1 MSGQVVVDAG
11 KLLADV
17 EVRVAQHADALPG
30 EIGRAFGV
38 VSLLRGMAVAIDLE
52 DELQLG
58 AVEVGDIGPDRLL
71 AQELVAVELA
81 VAQELLPEGGFG
93 GSGGLAIGAGECCQF
108 WVVGEV
114 FGAR

>member
-11 KLLADV
+11 ELLADV
-17 EVRVAQHADALPG
+17 EVGVAQDADALSG

-38 VSLLRGMAVAIDLE
+38 VSLQRGMAVAIDLE

-93 GSGGLAIGAGECCQF
+93 GSGGLAIGAGEGGESG
-108 WVVGEV
+108 VVWEILG
-114 FGAR
+114 RR

>member
-1 MSGQVVVDAG
+1 MDAG
-11 KLLADV
+11 ELLADV
-17 EVRVAQHADALPG
+17 EVGVAQDADAALL
-30 EIGRAFGV
+30 EEVRALGV
-38 VSLLRGMAVAIDLE
+38 VVFLRGMAVAIDLD

-93 GSGGLAIGAGECCQF
+93 GSGGLAVGAGECCQF